1 MRIPHSAPGPGI
13 SLHVHLEPVKT
24 QLVPELLTAPQCFGR
39 DAELRRLTDLVR
51 QAAAGHGAAAVLE
64 GEPGIGKTPMLGRV
78 VAECARQG
86 VRIVRGRA
94 GGPEGRAPFP
104 GFPPSRTAPPPPDAR

>member
-51 QAAAGHGAAAVLE
+51 QAAAGRGAAAVPE
-64 GEPGIGKTPMLGRV
+64 GEPGIGKTLMLDRAVGEGPRQPM
-78 VAECARQG
+78 
-86 VRIVRGRA
+86 RIGRGRA
-94 GGPEGRAPFP
+94 RGLERRLPLPVL
-104 GFPPSRTAPPPPDAR
+104 PPCP